1 MQLTTSH
8 IKLEK
13 LRFHAFHG
21 VMPQEATVGN
31 DYEVCL
37 DIKADLSQAMTTDK
51 VEHTVNYATLYEI
64 ADDVMSTPSALL
76 ENVCYRIADK
86 VFNEFPSVEEAT
98 VSVEKLNPP
107 FGADCHGAKVEMHFA
122 R

>member
-8 IKLEK
+8 IKLDK

-21 VMPQEATVGN
+21 VMPQETTVGN

-37 DIKADLSQAMTTDK
+37 DVKADVSQAMTTDK

-64 ADDVMSTPSALL
+64 TASVMNTPSALL

-86 VFNEFPSVEEAT
+86 VFSEFPSIEEAT

-107 FGADCHGAKVEMHFA
+107 FGADCHGATVEMHFT

>member
-64 ADDVMSTPSALL
+64 ADAVMNAPSALL
-76 ENVCYRIADK
+76 ENVCFRIADK
-86 VFNEFPSVEEAT
+86 VFDKFPNVEEAT